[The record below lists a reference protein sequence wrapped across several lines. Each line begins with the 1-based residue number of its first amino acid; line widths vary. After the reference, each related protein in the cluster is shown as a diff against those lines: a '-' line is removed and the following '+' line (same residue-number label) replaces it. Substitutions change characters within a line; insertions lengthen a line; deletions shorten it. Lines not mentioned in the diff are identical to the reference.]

1 MGVFLILFLFIGGLP
16 AFDFAVFQDMKE
28 CLAAKAM
35 VEQAIKEGDIPKP
48 LYLECKSAP
57 PEEQAASN

>member
-1 MGVFLILFLFIGGLP
+1 MGVFLIILVFIGGLP
-16 AFDFAVFQDMKE
+16 AFDFLVFQDMKE
-28 CLAAKAM
+28 CLAGKAR

-57 PEEQAASN
+57 PEEQAVTN